1 MPPGGNF
8 RYHSLS
14 QDAPPDG
21 SGRPT
26 SKDIEMARKNPLKIK
41 HFLFGCA
48 ALLLA
53 AGTALAPRPGQAQET
68 PPVLD
73 AQQKEAIEALVRE
86 YLLEHPEVL
95 VESLQSFERRQ
106 REAEARR
113 QREALIAEAET
124 LINDPDAPV
133 IGNPEGDI
141 TLVEFFDYRCPYC
154 KRMTGIMAELM
165 ETDPNLRVVMKEFP
179 ILSQESVMAA
189 KAALAAERQGKYEAF
204 HFALME
210 GGGGFTEDEIMAVAG
225 SVGLDE
231 AQLRADM
238 EDPAIEVALR
248 RNNATAEKIG
258 ITGTPAFIVGD
269 TLMPGALSLEQLRAV
284 IAEARA
290 KQS

>member
-1 MPPGGNF
+1 
-8 RYHSLS
+8 
-14 QDAPPDG
+14 
-21 SGRPT
+21 
-26 SKDIEMARKNPLKIK
+26 MARTNSLKIK
-41 HFLFGCA
+41 TFLFGCA

-95 VESLQSFERRQ
+95 VESLQSYDQRQ
-106 REAEARR
+106 QEAEARR

-124 LINDPDAPV
+124 LTNDPAAPV
-133 IGNPEGDI
+133 IGNPEGDV

-154 KRMTGIMAELM
+154 KRMTGILAQLM
-165 ETDPNLRVVMKEFP
+165 ESDPKLRVVMKEFP
-179 ILSQESVMAA
+179 ILSQESVVAA
-189 KAALAAERQGKYEAF
+189 RAALAALRQDKYKSF

-210 GGGGFTEDEIMAVAG
+210 GGGGFTEDEIMAIAG

-231 AQLRADM
+231 ARLRADM
-238 EDPAIEVALR
+238 QDPEIEAALR
-248 RNNATAEKIG
+248 RNHATAEKIG

-269 TLMPGALSLEQLRAV
+269 TLLPGAVSLDQLRAV
-284 IAEARA
+284 VAEARA